1 MRRGVVVVVV
11 RVGRER
17 VSPAQTW
24 YGNGATSWAFL
35 RYTTAVSTSLPGG
48 VTGRVCDELGGTA
61 RASTG
66 FRERRGNVLVLYEEE
81 GTSAC
86 HVGEQ
91 DESVRSEMLVGFGY

>member
-1 MRRGVVVVVV
+1 MRRGVVVVVVV

-35 RYTTAVSTSLPGG
+35 RYTTAVTVYEVDG
-48 VTGRVCDELGGTA
+48 TGRICDELGGMA

-66 FRERRGNVLVLYEEE
+66 FRESRGNVLVLYEEE
-81 GTSAC
+81 GTSASAC
-86 HVGEQ
+86 RVEEQ
-91 DESVRSEMLVGFGY
+91 DERVSDE